1 MEAYMWIV
9 WLGIF
14 VLALI
19 IEAFG
24 SELVS
29 IWFAAGAL
37 VALIVSFIPGAAWW
51 IELIVFLV
59 ISVTTL
65 LCLRPLLKRFV
76 MRNQVNSNVD
86 ELIHKKGKMT
96 KACDELNHGE
106 GKINGVLWTAYSSD
120 EKTPIKEGSLV
131 EVLAIDGNKLVVREI
146 KQEE

>member
-106 GKINGVLWTAYSSD
+106 VKINGVLWTAYSSD